1 MNESQCSEPQPACLS
16 HRTLKPD
23 FYSQFLPADMQIA
36 YHKGTFALIQGNF
49 SWNCLVSSWNGELLN
64 FKIQSFKVFFI
75 TVNLAGQYWFNPV

>member
-36 YHKGTFALIQGNF
+36 YHKGTFALIQRGIF
-49 SWNCLVSSWNGELLN
+49 LEMVWSAPEMESLN
-64 FKIQSFKVFFI
+64 FEIQSFKVIFI
-75 TVNLAGQYWFNPV
+75 TANSAGRYWFNPV